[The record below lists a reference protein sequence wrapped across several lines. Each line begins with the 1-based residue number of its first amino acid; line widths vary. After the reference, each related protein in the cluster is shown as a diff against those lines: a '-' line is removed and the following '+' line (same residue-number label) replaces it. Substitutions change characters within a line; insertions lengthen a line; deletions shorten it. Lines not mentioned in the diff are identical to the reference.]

1 MSGAQP
7 ARNGL
12 CRAMPGQSTGLWES
26 VKIHRSNKKD
36 TEMIPARGKL
46 FLGGAAVWLGM
57 LFLLGA
63 LSRDAYTTWAM
74 TLWVKIPCALLAG
87 GACLWLL
94 RDQRPPLANPLRH
107 WVGCFVFGATTFGMM
122 VAFAF
127 DTLVRFTASQPHV
140 GQAGYT
146 ITSGSKSCRYRVS
159 FDDRF
164 YRSRS
169 ISAGRVGRYR
179 KHPQRV
185 SCTLPKEVDDSAWYS
200 CRSPA
205 ATSG

>member
-1 MSGAQP
+1 
-7 ARNGL
+7 
-12 CRAMPGQSTGLWES
+12 MPGQSTGLWES

-74 TLWVKIPCALLAG
+74 TLWVKVPCALLAG

-146 ITSGSKSCRYRVS
+146 ITSGSKSCRYGVS
-159 FDDRF
+159 FDDPVLQEQIDFCGPRWQIPKTPTTGVLHITERSGRF
-164 YRSRS
+164 
-169 ISAGRVGRYR
+169 GVVLV
-179 KHPQRV
+179 QV
-185 SCTLPKEVDDSAWYS
+185 
-200 CRSPA
+200 
-205 ATSG
+205 TSGN

>member
-1 MSGAQP
+1 
-7 ARNGL
+7 
-12 CRAMPGQSTGLWES
+12 
-26 VKIHRSNKKD
+26 
-36 TEMIPARGKL
+36 MIPARGKL
-46 FLGGAAVWLGM
+46 FLGGMVVWLGT

-74 TLWVKIPCALLAG
+74 TLWVMIPCALLAG

-127 DTLVRFTASQPHV
+127 DTLVRFTASQPHA

-146 ITSGSKSCRYRVS
+146 ITSGSKSCRYGVS
-159 FDDRF
+159 FHDPVLREPIDFCGPRWQVPETPRTGVLHITEKSGRF
-164 YRSRS
+164 
-169 ISAGRVGRYR
+169 GVVLV
-179 KHPQRV
+179 QV
-185 SCTLPKEVDDSAWYS
+185 
-200 CRSPA
+200 
-205 ATSG
+205 TSGN